1 MSKKEQTVEVDS
13 VPRGYLKNAE
23 GHLVPEKLVANIDKD
38 RDKLVRDII
47 KQAKKLRDPLAEF
60 RKQTEDRIQ
69 SFIQTSAAQYDAKV
83 GGKKGN
89 VTLFSYDG
97 QYKVMRTYG
106 EQLTFDERI
115 QAAKALIDECIH
127 EWAKGSRYEIKAL
140 VEHAFQTDKQGNINK
155 DRVLGLKK
163 LDIKHEKWQQA
174 MKAITDSIQVMS
186 RKSYVRLYER
196 MGDDGDYRPIS
207 LDIAAL

>member
-1 MSKKEQTVEVDS
+1 MAQQDPTTEDVIPK
-13 VPRGYLKNAE
+13 GYMKNAE
-23 GHLVPEKLVANIDKD
+23 GHLVPVKLVSSIDKK
-38 RDKLVRDII
+38 RDQLVRDIV
-47 KQAKKLRDPLAEF
+47 KRAKALRDPLAEF
-60 RKQTEDRIQ
+60 RKQAENEIQAFIQ
-69 SFIQTSAAQYDAKV
+69 SSADQYDAKI

-89 VTLFSYDG
+89 VSLLSFDG
-97 QYKVMRTYG
+97 RFKVMRTYG
-106 EQLTFDERI
+106 EQVYFDERI

-127 EWAKGSRYEIKAL
+127 KWAKGSRYEIKAL

-163 LDIKHEKWQQA
+163 LDIKDEQWQRA
-174 MKAITDSIQVMS
+174 MKAITDSMQVMS

-196 MGDDGDYRPIS
+196 DGDDGEYKPIS